1 VSRGPRWPRA
11 IERSLAARLR
21 RRQRFTRHLVLEHLR
36 SLPRHDSTRA
46 DGWLGDT
53 IRRIGQR
60 VREALG
66 LAQPLT
72 PSSLAPTARAV
83 DAVVSAEVAR
93 VLGQP
98 VPEAGPLDPSREAI
112 RVWTEDAARRIREA
126 EAATVDRAVE
136 AAAVAADAG
145 ADPVV
150 AAQEATE
157 SAEVRGALAAR
168 DLVGTLVATVTEVR
182 ARRLGS
188 DRYVWRSQQDH
199 RVRPLHADLDG
210 TVQRWSQPHPTEGRP
225 GDQFACRC
233 VAEPLPA
240 VVLPDAGGLLR

>member
-1 VSRGPRWPRA
+1 MKRAPRYPKA
-11 IERSLAARLR
+11 VERQLAARLR

-36 SLPRHDSTRA
+36 SLPRLDAQRA

-98 VPEAGPLDPSREAI
+98 VPEVGPLDPSREAI

-182 ARRLGS
+182 ARRMGS
-188 DRYVWRSQQDH
+188 DRYVWRSTGDD
-199 RVRPLHADLDG
+199 RVRELHRELNG
-210 TVQRWSQPHPTEGRP
+210 TVRRWSEPHETEGSP
-225 GDQFACRC
+225 GMAFGCRC
-233 VAEPLPA
+233 VAEALPS
-240 VVLPDAGGLLR
+240 VFIPPSQR